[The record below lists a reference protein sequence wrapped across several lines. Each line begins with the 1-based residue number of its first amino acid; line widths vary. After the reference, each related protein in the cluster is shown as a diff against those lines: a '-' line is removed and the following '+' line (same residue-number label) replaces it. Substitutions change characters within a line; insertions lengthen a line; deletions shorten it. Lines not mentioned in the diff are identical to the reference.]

1 MQRSTAA
8 LRRLA
13 SAYDR
18 YNTRRPL
25 STKAA
30 TCGVL
35 LGGGDIL
42 CQGLESSAP
51 FDPQRTGRMV
61 TWGGLFNGPA
71 GHVFYAQLDRFI
83 TMAGARGIAC
93 KIAVD
98 QLLFTPP
105 LTFAYFVWQF
115 LLSSPSPSAAGAAE
129 NASSN
134 LWPTLKVNWAYWSLV
149 HIVTFAAIPLE
160 YRVAFV
166 AVKNF
171 FWGGYLSWAATDKQQ
186 ELQQWHR
193 PPRQLLL

>member
-105 LTFAYFVWQF
+105 LTFAFYGVTCVT
-115 LLSSPSPSAAGAAE
+115 SAVRSVTYLHPARHVRHIRR
-129 NASSN
+129 
-134 LWPTLKVNWAYWSLV
+134 LVTWP
-149 HIVTFAAIPLE
+149 
-160 YRVAFV
+160 
-166 AVKNF
+166 
-171 FWGGYLSWAATDKQQ
+171 
-186 ELQQWHR
+186 
-193 PPRQLLL
+193 